1 MIDRRDFLRVSG
13 SCAAHLAIWGT
24 AVPSGAWTR
33 FAARAGGNVVAAEPW
48 ARLEQ
53 LGDGVW
59 AVISTPLA
67 ESPDAMRTF
76 SNGGIVAGRSGV
88 LVIEGF
94 ASDAG
99 ASWIAESA
107 RALTGRMP
115 THVIL
120 THYHGDH
127 SAGLGG
133 FQGLPDKPSCVTT
146 VLTRDRL
153 QTARPAV
160 AQLLAGAELVAPG
173 SPASIDL
180 GGRTVTVTPRSGHT
194 TSDLS
199 IVVDE
204 PHVVFCGDLLW
215 NGFFPNYVD
224 AIPSVLSREV
234 RSLGQEQGAKFIPG
248 HGSIP
253 SPDEYV
259 HYVALLDLIEQAARR
274 AHAAGVPPAV
284 AAKGVTIPASL
295 GVWTRFGDSYYE
307 VALKAWER
315 ELAR

>member
-1 MIDRRDFLRVSG
+1 MIDRRDFLRMSG
-13 SCAAHLAIWGT
+13 SCAAHLAIWGP
-24 AVPSGAWTR
+24 AVPSGIWTR
-33 FAARAGGNVVAAEPW
+33 FAVRPAGKVVAVEPW

-59 AVISTPLA
+59 AVISTPTA
-67 ESPDAMRTF
+67 GGPDAMRTF

-88 LVIEGF
+88 LIIEGF

-107 RALTGRMP
+107 KALTRKTP

-133 FQGLPDKPSCVTT
+133 FQGLTAKPSYVTSA
-146 VLTRDRL
+146 LTRDRL
-153 QTARPAV
+153 QTARPPV
-160 AQLLAGAELVAPG
+160 AQMLAGAELVAPG
-173 SPASIDL
+173 SPTRIDL
-180 GGRTVTVTPRSGHT
+180 GGRIVIVTPRSGHT
-194 TSDLS
+194 TSDLCV
-199 IVVDE
+199 VVDE
-204 PHVVFCGDLLW
+204 PHVVFGGDLLW

-234 RSLGQEQGAKFIPG
+234 RNLGQEPGARLIPG

-253 SPDEYV
+253 TRDEYL

-274 AHAAGVPPAV
+274 AHEAGVSPAV
-284 AAKGVTIPASL
+284 AARDVTIPASL
-295 GVWTRFGDSYYE
+295 GEWTRFGDSYYE